1 MDFFKILHSE
11 RDQKLHEHYISGFSK
26 NIFVWDNWVILGPKI
41 SHSHISLM
49 DCHLTLIFG
58 M

>member
-1 MDFFKILHSE
+1 MDSFKILHNE
-11 RDQKLHEHYISGFSK
+11 RDQKLHEHYISSFSK
-26 NIFVWDNWVILGPKI
+26 NIFVWGNWVILGQKI
-41 SHSHISLM
+41 WHSHISLM